1 MIMRI
6 SPKELYQVA
15 ARTIARA
22 IQFFTVD
29 IWKIQQRDLSRLA
42 RLLLGQARIFVVVLR
57 GFYEDK
63 IQLRATSLTYNTLLS
78 LVPLAAVLFGIAKGF
93 GFDKALERYLI
104 ENLQVHDVI
113 VTKVIDF
120 SHTLLENTKGGLIA
134 GIGVIILF
142 WSIIRVLAN
151 IESSF
156 NDIWGIKKAR
166 TLVRK
171 ISDYLSFMLICPFL
185 LVMSSTV
192 TVVLASQ
199 YKLAAKKIGLLG
211 TFDPAIIFFLKF
223 FPLGMLWLMFTFIY
237 IFMPNKKVTLKAGAL
252 AGFLAALAFHFFQ
265 LLYISS
271 QIWIAKYNA
280 IYGSFAALPLFLVWL
295 QISWLIALLGAEFS
309 FAQQN
314 LETYEFEHV
323 YEKISYSFKKLLGLR
338 IVYALVQNFAQ
349 ARAPWTERKISQELE
364 IPIRLVR
371 ELLRELREA
380 KVVSQVI
387 LEDDQTAAY
396 QPARSTDG
404 ITVQYVIDAL
414 ERRGVDDISVA
425 KSKEFKKLSS
435 YLDKF
440 HTLIVRS
447 PANKRLQDL

>member
-1 MIMRI
+1 MRLT
-6 SPKELYQVA
+6 PKKLYQVTA
-15 ARTIARA
+15 QGISRA
-22 IQFFTVD
+22 FQFFTVD
-29 IWKIQQRDLSRLA
+29 IWKIQQRDLSRAAWLFL
-42 RLLLGQARIFVVVLR
+42 RQARILVVVLR

-63 IQLRATSLTYNTLLS
+63 IQLRGTSLTYNTLLS

-113 VTKVIDF
+113 ITKVIAF

-142 WSIIRVLAN
+142 WTIIRVLAN

-156 NDIWGIKKAR
+156 NDIWGIKKSRA
-166 TLVRK
+166 LVRK
-171 ISDYLSFMLICPFL
+171 ISDYLSFMLVCPFL
-185 LVMSSTV
+185 LLMSSTV
-192 TVVLASQ
+192 TVLLASQ
-199 YKLAAKKIGLLG
+199 YKLAAKKIGLLA
-211 TFDPAIIFFLKF
+211 TFDPAVIYLLKF

-237 IFMPNKKVTLKAGAL
+237 IFMPNKKVTLKAGAF
-252 AGFLAALAFHFFQ
+252 AGFIAALAFHFFQ
-265 LLYISS
+265 LLYINS
-271 QIWIAKYNA
+271 QILIAKYNA

-295 QISWLIALLGAEFS
+295 QISWLIVLLGAEFS

-314 LETYEFEHV
+314 LETYEFEHT

-338 IVYALVQNFAQ
+338 IMHALVHNFSQAQ
-349 ARAPWTERKISQELE
+349 APWTELKISQELE
-364 IPIRLVR
+364 IPARLVR

-380 KVVSQVI
+380 KVISQVM

-396 QPARSTDG
+396 QPARGIDG

-414 ERRGVDDISVA
+414 ERRGVDDIPMA
-425 KSKEFKKLSS
+425 KSKELKKLSS
-435 YLDKF
+435 YLASF
-440 HTLIVRS
+440 HSLITRS